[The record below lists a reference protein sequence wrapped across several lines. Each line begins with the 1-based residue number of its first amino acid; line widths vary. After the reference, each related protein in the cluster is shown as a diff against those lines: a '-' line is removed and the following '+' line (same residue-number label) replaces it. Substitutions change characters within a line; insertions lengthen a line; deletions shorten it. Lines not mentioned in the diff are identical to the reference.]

1 MKYQNKIAVIIMIRY
16 NSLYSK
22 VLEDKTKKNCK
33 SCGWESVKDQ
43 KRWECMKH
51 YIYQQMV
58 LNNGSVYHKATLQK
72 IIPMIVPALTI
83 NITLT
88 IFQEIINERKEKQ
101 VLNVKKFNKV
111 KE

>member
-1 MKYQNKIAVIIMIRY
+1 MKN
-16 NSLYSK
+16 
-22 VLEDKTKKNCK
+22 
-33 SCGWESVKDQ
+33 
-43 KRWECMKH
+43 